1 MTRQGSL
8 AAIAMG
14 SLSTGT
20 LFYVFGRPHSH
31 VYFLPEWLPSTHLPN
46 SLFGALGG
54 HLPTFLHVYAFIL
67 LTVVVTTPSISKLLP
82 VCLAWFTLDSLLE
95 AAQAQPLAQWIAA
108 HSPDWFNNIPILD
121 NTRDYFLS
129 GTFDSFDL
137 LSIALG
143 TIAAYLTVRLSR
155 QGAGPSDAKPR

>member
-14 SLSTGT
+14 SLSTGA
-20 LFYVFGRPHSH
+20 LFYAFARPHSH
-31 VYFLPEWLPSTHLPN
+31 VYFLPEWLPSNHLPHG
-46 SLFGALGG
+46 LFGGLGE

-67 LTVVVTTPSISKLLP
+67 LTVVVTTPSFGKLLP

-95 AAQAQPLAQWIAA
+95 TAQARPLAQWIAA
-108 HSPDWFNNIPILD
+108 HSPDWFNNIPFLG
-121 NTRDYFLS
+121 NTRNYFLS
-129 GTFDSFDL
+129 GTFDRLDL

-143 TIAAYLTVRLSR
+143 AIAAYLTIRLSCK
-155 QGAGPSDAKPR
+155 GAGPFDEKLR